1 MPNNYIFIII
11 KVNLMLSGYVR
22 YIKVIIIA
30 GANNA
35 KIGNANTNH
44 FDISKIAI
52 SIDKITIIQGLKR
65 EIDTKVLNF

>member
-1 MPNNYIFIII
+1 MPNYYIFIII
-11 KVNLMLSGYVR
+11 NVNLMLSSYVR

-35 KIGNANTNH
+35 KIDNANTNH
-44 FDISKIAI
+44 FDIGKIAI
-52 SIDKITIIQGLKR
+52 SVDKITTIQDLKR